1 MKNWWPAKKIQLKN
15 RLKTASYI
23 DIPEPCQ
30 VPWDSMEPGNESR
43 FCKTCQ
49 TPVVDFSK
57 KSPAEI
63 QAFFRERASGAPV
76 CGRYSVQHTNQAS
89 KGVQLLHRFEMQM
102 KHPFLKKMILAGIS
116 CLLVLSGCV
125 RHVQGKLRAY
135 EEPPFKKQRKQH
147 ARSIS
152 GGSNTKQ

>member
-1 MKNWWPAKKIQLKN
+1 M
-15 RLKTASYI
+15 KTASYI

-30 VPWDSMEPGNESR
+30 VPWDSMEPGDESR

-57 KSPAEI
+57 KSLDEI
-63 QAFFRERASGAPV
+63 QAFFREQASGASV
-76 CGRYSVQHTNQAS
+76 CGRYNVQHTNQAGKS
-89 KGVQLLHRFEMQM
+89 VQMLNRFEMQI

-135 EEPPFKKQRKQH
+135 DDVPSKKQRKQH

-152 GGSNTKQ
+152 GSPDSKR